1 MTPFDIFII
10 YLTWENGGK
19 SRPVLAF
26 TADGNSVDIYQIT
39 TRYENK
45 SEEIR
50 VLYFKIIDWTQAGL
64 DKQSYVDTG
73 TLISLPLNAF
83 KGKTPIGKLTENDKR
98 RFLEFLNN

>member
-50 VLYFKIIDWTQAGL
+50 VLYFKSSTEHRRG
-64 DKQSYVDTG
+64 
-73 TLISLPLNAF
+73 LISSRMSIPAL
-83 KGKTPIGKLTENDKR
+83 
-98 RFLEFLNN
+98 